1 MNLEGLKMC
10 DATAALQ
17 GGKAVMEYQQ
27 QREETDAANAAA
39 NASIVSGREEYNYQ
53 TGAAQEDYSA
63 NIRAQNQSEFD
74 VILANRA
81 AKATAVT
88 SNASEGVTG
97 KSVTNAIAAIVQAGA
112 RNTVRSKD
120 QEAVLD
126 RAYNAQG
133 RGLQKNL
140 EQIIANNPQKANPSP
155 VGAALGIAGATQ
167 GANTRQIEAG
177 GNGFL
182 PSFLA

>member
-1 MNLEGLKMC
+1 MC

-27 QREETDAANAAA
+27 QRKEIDAANAAA
-39 NASIVSGREEYNYQ
+39 NASIVSGRENYNYQ
-53 TGAAQEDYSA
+53 TGAAQEDFQA
-63 NIRAQNQSEFD
+63 NTRAQNQSEFD
-74 VILANRA
+74 IILANRA

-88 SNASEGVTG
+88 SAASSGVTG
-97 KSVTNAIAAIVQAGA
+97 KSVTDTIAAIVQAGA

-126 RAYNAQG
+126 RQYDAQA

-140 EQIIANNPQKANPSP
+140 EQVYASNPLQSGPNPL
-155 VGAALGIAGATQ
+155 GAVLGIAGATH
-167 GANTRQIEAG
+167 GANERQIESG
-177 GNGFL
+177 KEGFL
-182 PSFLA
+182 PSFLT

>member
-1 MNLEGLKMC
+1 MC

-53 TGAAQEDYSA
+53 TGVAQEDYSA

-81 AKATAVT
+81 AKSTAVT
-88 SNASEGVTG
+88 SAASEGVTG
-97 KSVTNAIAAIVQAGA
+97 KSVSDTIAAIVQAGA

-155 VGAALGIAGATQ
+155 VGAVLGIAGATQ

>member
-10 DATAALQ
+10 DVTAAIQ
-17 GGKAVMEYQQ
+17 GGKAVMEYKQ
-27 QREETDAANAAA
+27 QREQTDAANAAA
-39 NASIVSGREEYNYQ
+39 NASIVSGREDYNYQ
-53 TGAAQEDYSA
+53 IGAAQEDYEA

-81 AKATAVT
+81 AKATSVA
-88 SNASEGVTG
+88 SAASEGVTG
-97 KSVTNAIAAIVQAGA
+97 KSVTNTIAAIVQAGA

-126 RAYNAQG
+126 RAYDAQS

-140 EQIIANNPQKANPSP
+140 EQVYASNPLKANPSP
-155 VGAALGIAGATQ
+155 LGAVLGIAGATYD
-167 GANTRQIEAG
+167 ANSRQIDAG
-177 GNGFL
+177 KKGFL
-182 PSFLA
+182 PSSLA

>member
-1 MNLEGLKMC
+1 MC

-17 GGKAVMEYQQ
+17 GGQAALEYQQ

-39 NASIVSGREEYNYQ
+39 NASIASGREDYNYQ
-53 TGAAQEDYSA
+53 TGEAQQDYSA
-63 NIRAQNQSEFD
+63 NVRAQNQSEFD
-74 VILANRA
+74 IILANRA
-81 AKATAVT
+81 AKSTSVA

-97 KSVTNAIAAIVQAGA
+97 KSVTNTIAAIVQAGA

-140 EQIIANNPQKANPSP
+140 EQVYANNPLKANPSP
-155 VGAALGIAGATQ
+155 LGAVLGIAGATQ
-167 GANTRQIEAG
+167 GANTRQVKAG
-177 GNGFL
+177 KTGFL

>member
-1 MNLEGLKMC
+1 MC

-17 GGKAVMEYQQ
+17 GGQAYMEYQN
-27 QREETDAANAAA
+27 QRDEINAA
-39 NASIVSGREEYNYQ
+39 NASANASIASGREDYNYQ
-53 TGAAQEDYSA
+53 IGESQTDYQA

-74 VILANRA
+74 TILANRA
-81 AKATAVT
+81 AKSTAIA
-88 SNASEGVTG
+88 SAASEGVSG
-97 KSVTNAIAAIVQAGA
+97 KSVTNTIAAIVQAGA

-126 RAYNAQG
+126 RAYDAQS

-140 EQIIANNPQKANPSP
+140 EQVYANNPLQANASP
-155 VGAALGIAGATQ
+155 LGAVLGIATATQ
-167 GANTRQIEAG
+167 GANTRQIDSG
-177 GNGFL
+177 KKGFL